1 MEKNKLDTAERA
13 DMEATEAQA
22 EAEGGEDAE
31 PEDLILRFNKP
42 YKFDGREY
50 TEVDLSGLEDVTAG
64 VLENVGKI
72 TAKKNPGMNPALQEM
87 SLTFCTYLAQRVAKP
102 LGRQEAATGLSQP
115 EAGTRLPL
123 EFFTGLPAKEA
134 IKLKAMVT
142 NFLYGG
148 DGED

>member
-1 MEKNKLDTAERA
+1 MEKDKIGAAERA
-13 DMEATEAQA
+13 DMEAMEAQA
-22 EAEGGEDAE
+22 RAEGGEDTE
-31 PEDLILRFNKP
+31 PEDLVLRVGKP
-42 YKFDGREY
+42 YKFGGQEY

-72 TAKKNPGMNPALQEM
+72 AAKKNPGMNPALQEM
-87 SLTFCTYLAQRVAKP
+87 SLTFCTYLAQRVAK
-102 LGRQEAATGLSQP
+102 
-115 EAGTRLPL
+115 LPL

-134 IKLKAMVT
+134 IKLKALVT

>member
-13 DMEATEAQA
+13 DMEALEAQA
-22 EAEGGEDAE
+22 GAEDGEDTE
-31 PEDLILRFNKP
+31 PEDLILRFAKP
-42 YKFDGREY
+42 YKFGGQEY

-64 VLENVGKI
+64 VLESVGKI
-72 TAKKNPGMNPALQEM
+72 TVKKNPGMNPALQEM
-87 SLTFCTYLAQRVAKP
+87 SLTFCTYLAQRVAK
-102 LGRQEAATGLSQP
+102 
-115 EAGTRLPL
+115 LPL

>member
-13 DMEATEAQA
+13 DMEAVEAQA
-22 EAEGGEDAE
+22 GTEGGEDTE
-31 PEDLILRFNKP
+31 PEDLVLRFGKP
-42 YKFDGREY
+42 YKFGGQEY

-72 TAKKNPGMNPALQEM
+72 AAKKNPGMNPALQEM
-87 SLTFCTYLAQRVAKP
+87 SLTFCTYLAQRVAK
-102 LGRQEAATGLSQP
+102 
-115 EAGTRLPL
+115 LPL

>member
-1 MEKNKLDTAERA
+1 MEKNKQDTTERA
-13 DMEATEAQA
+13 EMEAIQAAQA
-22 EAEGGEDAE
+22 EAGTEDAEGTE
-31 PEDLILRFNKP
+31 PEDLILRFAKP
-42 YKFDGREY
+42 YKFGGQEY

-64 VLENVGKI
+64 VLERVGKI

-87 SLTFCTYLAQRVAKP
+87 SLTFCTYLAQRVAK
-102 LGRQEAATGLSQP
+102 
-115 EAGTRLPL
+115 LPL

>member
-13 DMEATEAQA
+13 DMEAVEARA
-22 EAEGGEDAE
+22 GAEGGEDTE
-31 PEDLILRFNKP
+31 PEGLVLRFGKP
-42 YKFDGREY
+42 YKFGGQEY

-72 TAKKNPGMNPALQEM
+72 AAKKNPGMNPALQEM
-87 SLTFCTYLAQRVAKP
+87 SLTFCTYLAQRVAK
-102 LGRQEAATGLSQP
+102 
-115 EAGTRLPL
+115 LPL

-134 IKLKAMVT
+134 IKLKTLVT

>member
-1 MEKNKLDTAERA
+1 MEKNKKDTTQQAE
-13 DMEATEAQA
+13 MEAMQAAQA
-22 EAEGGEDAE
+22 EAGAEDAEDTE
-31 PEDLILRFNKP
+31 PEDLVLRFSKP
-42 YKFDGREY
+42 YKFGGAEY

-87 SLTFCTYLAQRVAKP
+87 SLTFCTYLAQRVAK
-102 LGRQEAATGLSQP
+102 
-115 EAGTRLPL
+115 LPL

-134 IKLKAMVT
+134 IKLKALVT

>member
-1 MEKNKLDTAERA
+1 MEKNKLDAAERA
-13 DMEATEAQA
+13 ELEAVQAAQA
-22 EAEGGEDAE
+22 EIGTEDGENAE
-31 PEDLILRFNKP
+31 PEGLILRFAKP
-42 YKFDGREY
+42 YKFGGQEY

-64 VLENVGKI
+64 VLESVGKI

-87 SLTFCTYLAQRVAKP
+87 SLTFCTYLAQRVAK
-102 LGRQEAATGLSQP
+102 
-115 EAGTRLPL
+115 LPL

>member
-1 MEKNKLDTAERA
+1 MEKNKLETAERA
-13 DMEATEAQA
+13 DLEAMEAQA

-72 TAKKNPGMNPALQEM
+72 VSKKAPGMNPALQEM
-87 SLTFCTYLAQRVAKP
+87 SLTFCTYLAQRVAK
-102 LGRQEAATGLSQP
+102 
-115 EAGTRLPL
+115 LPL

>member
-13 DMEATEAQA
+13 DMEAVEARA
-22 EAEGGEDAE
+22 GAEGGEDTE
-31 PEDLILRFNKP
+31 PEDLVLRFGKP
-42 YKFDGREY
+42 YKFGGQEY

-72 TAKKNPGMNPALQEM
+72 AAKKNPGMNPALQEM
-87 SLTFCTYLAQRVAKP
+87 SMTFCTYLAQRVAK
-102 LGRQEAATGLSQP
+102 
-115 EAGTRLPL
+115 LPL

-134 IKLKAMVT
+134 IKLKTLVT

>member
-13 DMEATEAQA
+13 DMEALEAQA
-22 EAEGGEDAE
+22 GAEDGEDTE
-31 PEDLILRFNKP
+31 QEDLILRFGKP
-42 YKFDGREY
+42 YKFGGQEY

-64 VLENVGKI
+64 VLESVGKI

-87 SLTFCTYLAQRVAKP
+87 SLTFCTCLAQRVAK
-102 LGRQEAATGLSQP
+102 
-115 EAGTRLPL
+115 LPL

>member
-13 DMEATEAQA
+13 DMEAVEARA
-22 EAEGGEDAE
+22 GAEGGEDTE
-31 PEDLILRFNKP
+31 PEDLVLRFGKP
-42 YKFDGREY
+42 YKFGGQEY

-72 TAKKNPGMNPALQEM
+72 AAKKNPGMNPALQEM
-87 SLTFCTYLAQRVAKP
+87 SLTFCTYLAQRVAK
-102 LGRQEAATGLSQP
+102 
-115 EAGTRLPL
+115 LPL

-134 IKLKAMVT
+134 IKLKTLVT
-142 NFLYGG
+142 NFLYGW

>member
-13 DMEATEAQA
+13 DMEAMEAQA
-22 EAEGGEDAE
+22 GAEDGEDTE
-31 PEDLILRFNKP
+31 PEDLILRFAKP
-42 YKFDGREY
+42 YKFGGQEY

-64 VLENVGKI
+64 VLESVGKI

-87 SLTFCTYLAQRVAKP
+87 SLTFCTYLAQRVAK
-102 LGRQEAATGLSQP
+102 
-115 EAGTRLPL
+115 LPL

-134 IKLKAMVT
+134 IKLKALVT

>member
-1 MEKNKLDTAERA
+1 MEKDKLDTAERA
-13 DMEATEAQA
+13 DMEALEAQA
-22 EAEGGEDAE
+22 GAEDGEDTE
-31 PEDLILRFNKP
+31 PEDLILRFAKP
-42 YKFDGREY
+42 YKFGGQEY

-72 TAKKNPGMNPALQEM
+72 AAKKNPGMNPALQEM
-87 SLTFCTYLAQRVAKP
+87 SLTFCTYLAQRVAK
-102 LGRQEAATGLSQP
+102 
-115 EAGTRLPL
+115 LPL

-134 IKLKAMVT
+134 IKLKTLVT

>member
-1 MEKNKLDTAERA
+1 MEKNKQDTTERA
-13 DMEATEAQA
+13 EMEALQAAQA
-22 EAEGGEDAE
+22 EAGTEGAEDTE
-31 PEDLILRFNKP
+31 PEDLILRFAKP
-42 YKFDGREY
+42 YKFGGQEY
-50 TEVDLSGLEDVTAG
+50 NEVDLSGLEDVTAG
-64 VLENVGKI
+64 VLESVGKI

-87 SLTFCTYLAQRVAKP
+87 SLTFCTYLAQRVAK
-102 LGRQEAATGLSQP
+102 
-115 EAGTRLPL
+115 LPL

>member
-13 DMEATEAQA
+13 DMEAVEAQA
-22 EAEGGEDAE
+22 GTEGGEDTE
-31 PEDLILRFNKP
+31 PEDLVLRFGKP
-42 YKFDGREY
+42 YKFGGQEY

-72 TAKKNPGMNPALQEM
+72 AAKKNPGMNPALQEM
-87 SLTFCTYLAQRVAKP
+87 SLTFCTYLAQRVAK
-102 LGRQEAATGLSQP
+102 
-115 EAGTRLPL
+115 LPL
-123 EFFTGLPAKEA
+123 EFFTGLQAKEA

>member
-1 MEKNKLDTAERA
+1 MEKNKLDTAEREN
-13 DMEATEAQA
+13 MEALEAQA
-22 EAEGGEDAE
+22 GAEDGEDTE
-31 PEDLILRFNKP
+31 PEDLILRFAKP
-42 YKFDGREY
+42 YKFGGQEY

-64 VLENVGKI
+64 VLESVGKI

-87 SLTFCTYLAQRVAKP
+87 SLTFCTCLAQRVAK
-102 LGRQEAATGLSQP
+102 
-115 EAGTRLPL
+115 LPL

>member
-13 DMEATEAQA
+13 DMEAMEAQA
-22 EAEGGEDAE
+22 GEEDGEDTE
-31 PEDLILRFNKP
+31 PEDMILRFAKP
-42 YKFDGREY
+42 YKFGGQEY

-64 VLENVGKI
+64 VLESVGKI

-87 SLTFCTYLAQRVAKP
+87 SLTFCTYLAQRVAK
-102 LGRQEAATGLSQP
+102 
-115 EAGTRLPL
+115 LPL

>member
-1 MEKNKLDTAERA
+1 MEKNKMDTTEWEAVEAMETTRA
-13 DMEATEAQA
+13 QGGTED
-22 EAEGGEDAE
+22 GEDTE
-31 PEDLILRFNKP
+31 LEDLVLRFGKP
-42 YKFDGREY
+42 YKFGGQEY

-64 VLENVGKI
+64 MLENVGKI
-72 TAKKNPGMNPALQEM
+72 AAKKNPGMNPALQEM
-87 SLTFCTYLAQRVAKP
+87 SLTFCTYLAQRVAK
-102 LGRQEAATGLSQP
+102 
-115 EAGTRLPL
+115 LPL

>member
-1 MEKNKLDTAERA
+1 MEKDKIGAAERA
-13 DMEATEAQA
+13 DMEAMEAQA
-22 EAEGGEDAE
+22 MAEGGEDTE
-31 PEDLILRFNKP
+31 PEDLVLRFGKP
-42 YKFDGREY
+42 YKFGGQEY

-72 TAKKNPGMNPALQEM
+72 AAKKNPGMNPALQEM
-87 SLTFCTYLAQRVAKP
+87 SLTFCTYLAQRVAK
-102 LGRQEAATGLSQP
+102 
-115 EAGTRLPL
+115 LPL

-134 IKLKAMVT
+134 IKLKTLVT

>member
-13 DMEATEAQA
+13 DMEAMEAQA
-22 EAEGGEDAE
+22 RAEGGEDTE
-31 PEDLILRFNKP
+31 PEDLVLRFGKP
-42 YKFDGREY
+42 YKFGGQEY

-72 TAKKNPGMNPALQEM
+72 AAKKNPGMNPALQEM
-87 SLTFCTYLAQRVAKP
+87 SLTFCTYLAQRVAK
-102 LGRQEAATGLSQP
+102 
-115 EAGTRLPL
+115 LPL

-134 IKLKAMVT
+134 IKLKTLVT

>member
-13 DMEATEAQA
+13 DMEAVEARA
-22 EAEGGEDAE
+22 GAEGGEDTE
-31 PEDLILRFNKP
+31 PEDLVLRFGKP
-42 YKFDGREY
+42 YKFGGQEY

-72 TAKKNPGMNPALQEM
+72 AAKKNPGMNPALQEM
-87 SLTFCTYLAQRVAKP
+87 SLTFCTYLAQRVAK
-102 LGRQEAATGLSQP
+102 
-115 EAGTRLPL
+115 LPL

-134 IKLKAMVT
+134 IKLKTMVT
-142 NFLYGG
+142 GFLYGG

>member
-13 DMEATEAQA
+13 DMEAVEVQA
-22 EAEGGEDAE
+22 GAEGGEDAE

-72 TAKKNPGMNPALQEM
+72 VSKKAPGMNPALQEM
-87 SLTFCTYLAQRVAKP
+87 SLTFCTYLAQRVAK
-102 LGRQEAATGLSQP
+102 
-115 EAGTRLPL
+115 LPL

>member
-1 MEKNKLDTAERA
+1 MEKNKLDTAERE
-13 DMEATEAQA
+13 DMEALEAQA
-22 EAEGGEDAE
+22 GAEDGEDTE
-31 PEDLILRFNKP
+31 PEDLILRFAKP
-42 YKFDGREY
+42 YKFGGQEY

-64 VLENVGKI
+64 VLESVGKI

-87 SLTFCTYLAQRVAKP
+87 SLTFCTYLAQRVAK
-102 LGRQEAATGLSQP
+102 
-115 EAGTRLPL
+115 LPL

-134 IKLKAMVT
+134 IKLKTLVT